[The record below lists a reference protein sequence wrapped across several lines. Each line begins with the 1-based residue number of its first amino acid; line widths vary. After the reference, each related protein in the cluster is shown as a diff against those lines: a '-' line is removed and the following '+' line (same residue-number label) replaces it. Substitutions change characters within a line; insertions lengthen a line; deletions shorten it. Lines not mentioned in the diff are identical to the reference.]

1 MTLGQNHPNPFNPQ
15 TSIPY
20 TLPGGSQTSHVR
32 LFILDVSGGIV
43 RRLVNES
50 QAGGSHTALWNGD
63 DDRGT
68 PVSSGVYFYVL
79 DVEGRRLTKKLV
91 LLK

>member
-1 MTLGQNHPNPFNPQ
+1 
-15 TSIPY
+15 
-20 TLPGGSQTSHVR
+20 

-50 QAGGSHTALWNGD
+50 QAGGAHTALWNGD